1 VNFLFGFCCLTPPIV
16 VSIAVL
22 ELWQASGFPLDFDWW
37 SYWADIVYY
46 GLGQG
51 YWADIVHYGL
61 GRGGVLL
68 VMAFSTLLPAVIH
81 CAFGIAGVLL
91 LHNFLWR

>member
-1 VNFLFGFCCLTPPIV
+1 
-16 VSIAVL
+16 
-22 ELWQASGFPLDFDWW
+22 
-37 SYWADIVYY
+37 
-46 GLGQG
+46 LGRG